1 MVLKSGNITAKK
13 QAPLVKTTRIV
24 GHSFSA
30 SQQGCTSCLLPPVAT
45 TLQHLQDLSVSLL
58 STETQLDSANNT
70 GSSPLPAG
78 NIYSRE
84 PHYGWGTSSGPP
96 AGKLCSKMVKATR
109 PTGPSNCSY
118 ATLPICRRACMF
130 AASKLGLRNSK
141 TTSSLLG
148 RLASHHHRLW
158 RNDHQWLKD

>member
-78 NIYSRE
+78 NIYSLQR
-84 PHYGWGTSSGPP
+84 
-96 AGKLCSKMVKATR
+96 
-109 PTGPSNCSY
+109 
-118 ATLPICRRACMF
+118 ATLWMGNEFRSTSRKALFKNGQSNTAHRTKQLLLCNTPN
-130 AASKLGLRNSK
+130 LQEGLHVCCFQTWTQK
-141 TTSSLLG
+141 
-148 RLASHHHRLW
+148 
-158 RNDHQWLKD
+158 Q